1 MKEEMKK
8 WKGTCSID
16 NPKEGHVTFARN
28 SEYLN
33 KLEGC
38 NLTLGVFVPEEAQGW
53 LWPLGVTIQIYHR
66 EFPEFEFAKF
76 HNEFYRG
83 TEPDENLYADID
95 YPWKGIDKSIVIS
108 EGIHVSIGPNN
119 ERIQLKHM
127 GNVIFEEGC
136 RVGPLTFIQ
145 RATLPGCS
153 TIIKKGALVDGQCTI
168 GHNAVIG
175 ENSLVAAGSVIGAGS
190 VVGKNCLLGIHTV
203 TKPHVK
209 ICDRVV
215 TGIGSVVV
223 KDIDKP
229 GIYMGS
235 PAKFYKEHPD
245 GWMW

>member
-16 NPKEGHVTFARN
+16 NPKEGHVTFARDREQLLKLVGIDFRIGVFTRGGPNWRLN
-28 SEYLN
+28 SEKVSLYVSPFF
-33 KLEGC
+33 E
-38 NLTLGVFVPEEAQGW
+38 
-53 LWPLGVTIQIYHR
+53 Y
-66 EFPEFEFAKF
+66 EFTKF
-76 HNEFYRG
+76 HNEFYQY
-83 TEPDENLYADID
+83 ENLAENIYEVGVWVE
-95 YPWKGIDKSIVIS
+95 PSVEIS
-108 EGIHVSIGPNN
+108 EGLHVSIGPNN
-119 ERIQLKHM
+119 ERIQLMHM